1 MQEVA
6 NGPFFFLK
14 ETINKINTTQ
24 RLNWKFENTPNL
36 QLILITNTLPGRNN
50 VTIPQ
55 STRTAS

>member
-1 MQEVA
+1 M
-6 NGPFFFLK
+6 GLFFLK

-24 RLNWKFENTPNL
+24 RLNQKFENTPNL
-36 QLILITNTLPGRNN
+36 QLILITNTFPGRNN

>member
-1 MQEVA
+1 M
-6 NGPFFFLK
+6 GLFFFLK

-24 RLNWKFENTPNL
+24 RLNRKFENTPNL

-50 VTIPQ
+50 VTILQ